1 MPETFQGNQDKER
14 KLERHKIA
22 TMRDVARLAG
32 VSQGTVSNV
41 LNGVKG
47 VSSDKIKRVEAAV
60 RELGYEQNALA
71 KNLKTSKNG
80 NTIYVVF
87 PNLNEPEFEE
97 IFDAVTR
104 MAEERGFSLNV
115 FVCSELPYREKQILN
130 QARMFN
136 ADGILLITCQP
147 ENERLFQKLEKG
159 GHRVV
164 GMLRKIENCGFVGI
178 DVREALIKNINR
190 QIGCG
195 IKRIAMLTGPREYS
209 FDTACVDA
217 YLNALFSADIEIR
230 NDYLLTTEYD
240 KESAMQQAV
249 RLLNLEEKPEAI
261 YVTSA
266 KRLRLQALTGK
277 IFPN

>member
-159 GHRVV
+159 GHRAK
-164 GMLRKIENCGFVGI
+164 LKTA
-178 DVREALIKNINR
+178 AL
-190 QIGCG
+190 
-195 IKRIAMLTGPREYS
+195 S
-209 FDTACVDA
+209 
-217 YLNALFSADIEIR
+217 
-230 NDYLLTTEYD
+230 
-240 KESAMQQAV
+240 
-249 RLLNLEEKPEAI
+249 
-261 YVTSA
+261 
-266 KRLRLQALTGK
+266 ALTSGR
-277 IFPN
+277 P